1 MAVGFKAIAGSEMG
15 VDSEMTVGSETAVGT
30 LTCCTTTSV
39 KLSCKAMI
47 ISCSPVRNR
56 SDSTSF

>member
-1 MAVGFKAIAGSEMG
+1 MAVDSKMTVCSEM
-15 VDSEMTVGSETAVGT
+15 VVGR